1 MTVNSETAKEIINSE
16 AYRALVA
23 ELKSHLRISVIESY
37 EDVFARL
44 DAASIVRSEL
54 EVDEIKSLFGLRS
67 NELKRYSIKK
77 YTALHDNPDEQEY
90 PVGEEPSTEDKDSN
104 IVSQGYAPGFL
115 LINAIELLLSC
126 KGVDS
131 LNKYLKASRI
141 PKAHSYSKQVIKFS
155 NMN

>member
-44 DAASIVRSEL
+44 DAASIIRSEL

-67 NELKRYSIKK
+67 NELRRY
-77 YTALHDNPDEQEY
+77 
-90 PVGEEPSTEDKDSN
+90 
-104 IVSQGYAPGFL
+104 
-115 LINAIELLLSC
+115 
-126 KGVDS
+126 
-131 LNKYLKASRI
+131 
-141 PKAHSYSKQVIKFS
+141 
-155 NMN
+155 